1 MAIEY
6 PSYEA
11 ATGKPVYSTDNGKP
25 AKDCG
30 GAVDHCTDCNSNQDA
45 TATGGATPFD
55 WGNVCTWMD
64 NSTWGGTAFS
74 DVGTSCTWT
83 IVQDT
88 PSPQGAVAYVK
99 RKKFELQQAVNLIL
113 DAGGCP
119 ILAHPYTLNLPHPKL
134 ESLLIEM
141 KGMGLKGIEVYHSDH
156 SNQQITE
163 YLELATKLNLDVS
176 GGTDF
181 HGKNKPDVQLG
192 TGHGNLK
199 IPYSVLEK
207 LRKAY

>member
-11 ATGKPVYSTDNGKP
+11 ATGKPVYSPDNGKP

-74 DVGTSCTWT
+74 DVGTSCMWT
-83 IVQDT
+83 MIQNT
-88 PSPQGAVAYVK
+88 PSPQGAVAFVK
-99 RKKFELQQAVNLIL
+99 KTEATGLWDVWIVDGSANTIYSASGLA
-113 DAGGCP
+113 AGTFTCVAGV
-119 ILAHPYTLNLPHPKL
+119 LAGTATL
-134 ESLLIEM
+134 
-141 KGMGLKGIEVYHSDH
+141 
-156 SNQQITE
+156 
-163 YLELATKLNLDVS
+163 
-176 GGTDF
+176 
-181 HGKNKPDVQLG
+181 
-192 TGHGNLK
+192 TGVGSCAGS
-199 IPYSVLEK
+199 PTV
-207 LRKAY
+207 AFTVG